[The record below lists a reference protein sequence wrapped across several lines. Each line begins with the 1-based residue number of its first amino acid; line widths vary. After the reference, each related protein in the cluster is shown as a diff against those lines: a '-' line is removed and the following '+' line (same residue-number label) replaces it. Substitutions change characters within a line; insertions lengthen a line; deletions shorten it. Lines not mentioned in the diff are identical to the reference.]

1 VQVNV
6 HHHYFEGVFAMIIK
20 GFLLIS
26 VTKIGSS
33 DSLRDTIIY
42 LVIKIGIGDDI

>member
-20 GFLLIS
+20 GFFLIS
-26 VTKIGSS
+26 VTKIGST
-33 DSLRDTIIY
+33 DSLRNTIY
-42 LVIKIGIGDDI
+42 LVIKIGIGDGI